1 MFMTPT
7 MLLIEDEA
15 AARFGFVRYFSQ
27 EGYRVLEAEDL
38 ATARKALSRNK
49 PDVVVLDIN
58 LPDGNGIEFI
68 NFIRRVDPCLPIIV
82 ITGRGDIP
90 LAVEAMKRG
99 AENFLTKPVDTAA
112 LALFLSKTLE
122 NAGIKRHVAAQQR
135 INPPDPFCWGSSSV
149 MAEIKELA
157 IAAANA
163 DCPVL
168 LCGDTG
174 TGKGMLARW
183 IQRQSSRNKSE
194 FVEVNCAAL
203 RGELLARELFG
214 NARGAYTSADQSS
227 KGLLDIAHLGTLFL
241 DEIGDMDMSLQ
252 AQFLKVLEERT
263 YRRLGD
269 TKLQFSDFRVICATN
284 SQIRHLVAEGRFRQD
299 LLYRINLMEI
309 RLPTLPEHLEDLPEL
324 ASFLLHKLG
333 YRHGVLEKQ
342 TLKFLQNY
350 HWPGNI
356 RELHNVLERARILS
370 QGAPLF
376 PKHFSY
382 ISQEVSPTPSPNT
395 ASLKKLEQRQIT
407 TVLAQEK
414 GDVLKAAKRLGISR
428 ATLYRR
434 LADQQSGG

>member
-1 MFMTPT
+1 
-7 MLLIEDEA
+7 
-15 AARFGFVRYFSQ
+15 
-27 EGYRVLEAEDL
+27 
-38 ATARKALSRNK
+38 
-49 PDVVVLDIN
+49 
-58 LPDGNGIEFI
+58 
-68 NFIRRVDPCLPIIV
+68 
-82 ITGRGDIP
+82 
-90 LAVEAMKRG
+90 
-99 AENFLTKPVDTAA
+99 
-112 LALFLSKTLE
+112 
-122 NAGIKRHVAAQQR
+122 
-135 INPPDPFCWGSSSV
+135 
-149 MAEIKELA
+149 
-157 IAAANA
+157 
-163 DCPVL
+163 
-168 LCGDTG
+168 
-174 TGKGMLARW
+174 
-183 IQRQSSRNKSE
+183 
-194 FVEVNCAAL
+194 
-203 RGELLARELFG
+203 
-214 NARGAYTSADQSS
+214 
-227 KGLLDIAHLGTLFL
+227 
-241 DEIGDMDMSLQ
+241 
-252 AQFLKVLEERT
+252 
-263 YRRLGD
+263 
-269 TKLQFSDFRVICATN
+269 
-284 SQIRHLVAEGRFRQD
+284 VAEGRFRQD